1 MTVLCLSP
9 RLVEVLDK
17 IVLHHQC
24 VLGGNTHD
32 GNIFFYYCP
41 GVLRGNTYDGYILT
55 NVKSSKELWDS
66 LEAKYM
72 VKDASSK
79 KFLEE
84 LTLVE
89 LGSHLCIEESLRM
102 QDSDKPKGNTVVD
115 PLVVNMVEHNN
126 SSRMIML
133 RAFMS
138 TSKLNDSILWHAR
151 LGHVHFK
158 RMQDM
163 SKDGLISTFDMDT
176 GKYKTCILTK
186 ITKKVFQNVKS
197 ETEVLELIHSDLCDL
212 HATPLL
218 ENKKYFVTFIDN
230 ASKFC
235 YVYLL
240 HTKDEALDI
249 FKVFKTEV
257 ELQQGSLI
265 KKDSVL
271 IRGDTIM
278 SDSEDSTVTYTA
290 VSCPFKDGSDIDSP
304 GYVPEADPKEE
315 PEEDDEDPKEDP
327 TDYPADRDD
336 DDEEEEEEPFR
347 DDVDDEDKD
356 EDEDEEEEEEH
367 PAPVDSVP
375 PVHRMTA
382 RISIR
387 DEPSISLPPREK
399 VERLLALTTPPPSPL
414 TPLSSPLPQIPSPP
428 LPAFTTSICITCI
441 ITFVLSSDRRTDR
454 PEITLPPR
462 KRLGIDLGPRYEIG
476 ESLAASATRPI
487 GCHPR
492 EAVEELAPI
501 TLEEV
506 NTRVTELAVVQEQD
520 TQDIYAYHYETARL
534 LNQEALVSKKEWG
547 RSIEAVISQ
556 LQAANRA
563 TYVDF
568 DIDAVTRGIGD
579 HLTGTARNAARNC
592 DGSHTSG
599 TSVRRTE
606 RVAREIE
613 TVFCISNC
621 FVDNQIKFSTCTLLA
636 GALTWWN
643 SHVRIVQGTRCQ
655 SSRVFPEEADKVER
669 YVGGLPDMIQG
680 SVVASK
686 PKTIQEATE
695 MASKLMDKK
704 INAIAKRQA
713 KNKREVTMTRDR
725 MEGLNLY
732 VLSET
737 TIMTVPVH
745 QGVITARRLAIWPE
759 TVGGGLQLLT
769 TIATTATIT
778 TEEPKGKIPM
788 ELLAMCVEPLG
799 VAGQNPNNNVVTGT
813 FLLNNRYASILFDT
827 GADKSFVSTAFST
840 LIDIIPTTLDHGY
853 DVELADGRIIRVNT
867 ILQGCTMNFLN
878 HPFHIDLMP
887 VEMGSFDVIISM
899 DWLTKYH
906 AIIDC
911 AKKIVRIPFRNEILI
926 IQDDRSGN
934 VGP

>member
-1 MTVLCLSP
+1 
-9 RLVEVLDK
+9 
-17 IVLHHQC
+17 
-24 VLGGNTHD
+24 
-32 GNIFFYYCP
+32 
-41 GVLRGNTYDGYILT
+41 
-55 NVKSSKELWDS
+55 
-66 LEAKYM
+66 
-72 VKDASSK
+72 
-79 KFLEE
+79 
-84 LTLVE
+84 
-89 LGSHLCIEESLRM
+89 
-102 QDSDKPKGNTVVD
+102 
-115 PLVVNMVEHNN
+115 
-126 SSRMIML
+126 
-133 RAFMS
+133 
-138 TSKLNDSILWHAR
+138 
-151 LGHVHFK
+151 
-158 RMQDM
+158 
-163 SKDGLISTFDMDT
+163 
-176 GKYKTCILTK
+176 
-186 ITKKVFQNVKS
+186 
-197 ETEVLELIHSDLCDL
+197 
-212 HATPLL
+212 
-218 ENKKYFVTFIDN
+218 
-230 ASKFC
+230 
-235 YVYLL
+235 
-240 HTKDEALDI
+240 
-249 FKVFKTEV
+249 
-257 ELQQGSLI
+257 
-265 KKDSVL
+265 
-271 IRGDTIM
+271 M
-278 SDSEDSTVTYTA
+278 SDSEDSTVTYTV
-290 VSCPFKDGSDIDSP
+290 VSKPFEDGSDIDSP

-399 VERLLALTTPPPSPL
+399 VERLLALTTPPPLPL
-414 TPLSSPLPQIPSPP
+414 TPLSSPLPQIPSPSLPVSPPISVLPASPPASPIHPLGYRAAMIRLRVETPSTSHP
-428 LPAFTTSICITCI
+428 LPLPTSSPPLQL
-441 ITFVLSSDRRTDR
+441 LSSDRRTDR

-643 SHVRIVQGTRCQ
+643 SHVRIVQGTRCR

-788 ELLAMCVEPLG
+788 ELLAMAYAVG

-911 AKKIVRIPFRNEILI
+911 AKKIV
-926 IQDDRSGN
+926 
-934 VGP
+934 